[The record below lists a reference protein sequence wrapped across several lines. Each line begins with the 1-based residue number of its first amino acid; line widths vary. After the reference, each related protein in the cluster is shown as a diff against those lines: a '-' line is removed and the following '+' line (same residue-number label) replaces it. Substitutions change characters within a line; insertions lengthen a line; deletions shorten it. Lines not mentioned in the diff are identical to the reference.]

1 MRALVALSGVLLGI
15 VVGAA
20 LLLANPMAWF
30 DGLPSLSA
38 GLAPPKS
45 YRWDEYRGV
54 GLGAAD
60 FLGAGRRDAD
70 VALVSSALSR
80 VRIGVVVLPAGDGA
94 PAALAV
100 KVSAV
105 ADENSLWRAQ
115 LGAHDYWNIFWPGE
129 GGVFASGYSNYW
141 RLFRD
146 EIFTAVGGPDPQQ
159 AAEGYLLSARSP
171 LRRSEG
177 VTGAAGRYAGYT
189 GEIRERLYPSAPRQH
204 TNWALALKAN
214 PPPVVPR

>member
-1 MRALVALSGVLLGI
+1 M

-20 LLLANPMAWF
+20 LLLANPLAWF

-38 GLAPPKS
+38 GLASPKA

-54 GLGAAD
+54 GLSAAD
-60 FLGAGRRDAD
+60 FLGAGRRDAN
-70 VALVSSALSR
+70 VALLSSALAR
-80 VRIGVVVLPAGDGA
+80 VRIGIVVFPAGDGV
-94 PAALAV
+94 PAALAI
-100 KVSAV
+100 KVSAI

-115 LGAHDYWNIFWPGE
+115 LGSHDHWNVFWPGE
-129 GGVFASGYSNYW
+129 GGAFASGYSNYW

-146 EIFTAVGGPDPQQ
+146 EIYAAVGGPDPQQ
-159 AAEGYLLSARSP
+159 APDGYLLSARSP
-171 LRRSEG
+171 LRKSDG

-189 GEIRERLYPSAPRQH
+189 GEIRERLYPGEPGQH

-214 PPPVVPR
+214 PPPVKPR